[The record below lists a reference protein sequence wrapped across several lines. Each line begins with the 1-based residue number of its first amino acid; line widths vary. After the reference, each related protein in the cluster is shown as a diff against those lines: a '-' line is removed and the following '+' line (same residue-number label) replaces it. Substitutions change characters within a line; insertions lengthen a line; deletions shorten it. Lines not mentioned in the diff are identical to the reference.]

1 MSLIN
6 QILGQQV
13 IPLTVG
19 LAVLMLF
26 AAIVLAIVPR
36 VKAARVRR
44 AKAKAERLAAAAA
57 RAAAMMDESD
67 DDELAA
73 RARVRAQMDGEESGE
88 ETPTKG
94 KKSASSGGKAGSPTA
109 PGAKPPTAD
118 GKPTVPGAKPAI
130 PSGPPAAAAAAPAKV
145 EEKKDEPSPEMQDLL
160 SSVFSDE
167 ESAERQAKLLKGM
180 ENVEIE
186 HLLTLCN
193 TVMGQI
199 RGEDHSIVVKIKEN
213 QLQ

>member
-26 AAIVLAIVPR
+26 TAIVLAIVPR
-36 VKAARVRR
+36 IKASRVRR

-57 RAAAMMDESD
+57 RAAALVDNSD
-67 DDELAA
+67 DDELTA
-73 RARVRAQMDGEESGE
+73 RARVRAQMEGEEES
-88 ETPTKG
+88 PTKG
-94 KKSASSGGKAGSPTA
+94 KKAASSGAKTTPPPATA

-118 GKPTVPGAKPAI
+118 GKAPIPGAKPTI
-130 PSGPPAAAAAAPAKV
+130 PSGPPAAAATATAKP

-180 ENVEIE
+180 ENVEID